1 MLKQLSGMD
10 SMFLYA
16 ESHRAPLEVGCL
28 QVYDPSTAPRGEV
41 RFKEILATFQDRLD
55 RAAVFTQKLVE
66 VPLSLDHPYWVQDE
80 EFDLE
85 YHVRHISLPKPGDW
99 QQLMAQIS
107 RLQARQLD
115 HSKPLWMAHII
126 EGLDNV
132 EGIPKGCFAM
142 FMKIHHSAIDG
153 VTGQSVQAAMH
164 DMKPYQAD
172 ASNYQPSSGLGKN
185 GDPGPWNLL
194 ARAPFNTAWKTTKL
208 GLGLAQALPGAIQAG
223 IASRKKGKRTIPMT
237 VFNNGRVSPNR
248 VINGCFFAL
257 DDFKQI
263 RSAVP
268 AVKINDIALAVISG
282 AMRYYLDAR
291 DGLPEES
298 LLAACPIN
306 VGTEDDANNG
316 RANLLSI
323 MTPRLHTEIADPL
336 ERLLT
341 IHGATDETKDV
352 VRKIG
357 TRTMTEIPMN
367 LPAPIAK
374 NLYPLLSTLA
384 LRSESIPYNTMITN
398 VIVKHSPLYLAGA
411 RLIRVLAT
419 GPIIDQSGIFHT
431 VFSFDGVLSIG
442 FTACREMLPDPQF
455 YTECI
460 QASFDDLKK
469 AAAEKKKVTGKKAAK
484 KKAAKKKTK
493 ARKTTGENVTAKA
506 KPESAR
512 KTTGADKTAKPKLE
526 KAGKTADKNVTTQ
539 SKPKTA
545 KKVTADDTT
554 AKSKSG
560 KAKKTA
566 TKKAAAKKSA
576 AKKRGAKAAAQPV
589 KEVTAPRVTA
599 VQPVEDTSTS
609 ALSADRPLKETSI
622 PETSITEA
630 ANGAADI
637 SSASRAG

>member
-41 RFKEILATFQDRLD
+41 RFKELLATFQDRLD

-99 QQLMAQIS
+99 QQLMAQIA

-367 LPAPIAK
+367 LPAPVAK

-484 KKAAKKKTK
+484 KKAGKARPASAKKKAAKKK
-493 ARKTTGENVTAKA
+493 AKASKTTGENVTAKA
-506 KPESAR
+506 KPKPAK
-512 KTTGADKTAKPKLE
+512 KTAGADGTAK
-526 KAGKTADKNVTTQ
+526 

-545 KKVTADDTT
+545 KKATADDT
-554 AKSKSG
+554 AAQSKPG

-566 TKKAAAKKSA
+566 TKKAAAKKPA
-576 AKKRGAKAAAQPV
+576 AKKRGAKTASQPV
-589 KEVTAPRVTA
+589 EEVTAPKVTA

-609 ALSADRPLKETSI
+609 TLSADQPLKETSI
-622 PETSITEA
+622 AEASIPETSISEA
-630 ANGAADI
+630 ANSAADG